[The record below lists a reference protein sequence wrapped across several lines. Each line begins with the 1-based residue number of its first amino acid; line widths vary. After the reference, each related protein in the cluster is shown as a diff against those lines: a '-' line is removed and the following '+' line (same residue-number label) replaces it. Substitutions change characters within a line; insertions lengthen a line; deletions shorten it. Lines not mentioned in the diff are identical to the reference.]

1 MTGRNDL
8 LEAEL
13 TTAIASAEA
22 EGHGNDAAVARLWT
36 MLGLVQHNTQ
46 NVLKARNTLRHAV
59 EMLTA
64 TLGEQREAGC
74 ALVLLGRSESVLTHF
89 LDAERSCRRAVA
101 ILEKQPDA
109 EMHLWNALALL
120 ANALVDQGRL
130 DAARSIQERLHSLPA
145 PRERDGPELLHV
157 VTGGPE
163 ARVTARTRVVG

>member
-74 ALVLLGRSESVLTHF
+74 ALVLLGRSESVLTHYEF
-89 LDAERSCRRAVA
+89 LKCA
-101 ILEKQPDA
+101 
-109 EMHLWNALALL
+109 MHFY
-120 ANALVDQGRL
+120 
-130 DAARSIQERLHSLPA
+130 H
-145 PRERDGPELLHV
+145 HV
-157 VTGGPE
+157 GQMVYLQ
-163 ARVTARTRVVG
+163 RQLCNSS